1 MLLSLYLQKR
11 QFPLYPVKSPLPPNL
26 KLQSKSGQIRPLTLP
41 QDLYDPLIDYKSNI
55 DSHTLPLKCSKPAA
69 YVTTHSL
76 YLSCNPNPLT
86 PPPMAPI
93 DPHSFTDSS
102 HPLATHISLSLYF
115 DFSSSTILASALLS
129 LSSPHSGPIS
139 LDARSLSISAVLNPQ
154 TLSPLPFSLSSTTDP
169 VKGQSLTVSL
179 SNLSQFLIVFSTS
192 PSSSALQW
200 LSPPQTFGK
209 TFPFVY
215 TQCQAIHARSIFP
228 CQDTPAA
235 RIRYS
240 ARLNVPR
247 QLAAVMAARHV
258 DRRPPA
264 SGEAVMA
271 CDDAIWCGEGRV
283 VEEFVMEQSIP
294 PYLFAFAVGE
304 IGSREVGPRTRVYAE
319 AAGEVLDAA
328 SREFAG
334 TDEMIRVG
342 ERLFGAYEW
351 ERFDLLVLPPSFPY
365 GGMENPRMVFLT
377 PTVIKGDASGG
388 QVVAHELAHSWTG
401 NLITNKT
408 NDHFWLN
415 EGFTTYAERRIVEAV
430 QGEDI
435 AALNIGIGWRGL
447 VEEMERFKDNME
459 FTKLKTN
466 QEGVDPDDVYS
477 QVPYEKGFQFLWR
490 IERQIGRPAFD
501 EFLKKYIATFKFQSI
516 DTDMFLNFLKAN
528 VPGIENEID
537 LELWTEGTGIPSD
550 AMEPVSNIYAKIV
563 SLANEFKLGRMP
575 REDEVADWRGQEWEL
590 YLENLPKS
598 VEASQLSALDACYR
612 LAESKDY
619 EVKVAFL
626 QLAISSGCRDHH
638 SEVERTLKEV
648 GRMKYLR
655 PLYTALVQGSGKE
668 EEKIFAKRI
677 FLEARDCYHPIAQ
690 GVVESILSKHL

>member
-1 MLLSLYLQKR
+1 
-11 QFPLYPVKSPLPPNL
+11 
-26 KLQSKSGQIRPLTLP
+26 
-41 QDLYDPLIDYKSNI
+41 
-55 DSHTLPLKCSKPAA
+55 
-69 YVTTHSL
+69 
-76 YLSCNPNPLT
+76 
-86 PPPMAPI
+86 MAPI
-93 DPHSFTDSS
+93 DPHSFTDST
-102 HPLATHISLSLYF
+102 HPLATRISLCLYF
-115 DFSSSTILASALLS
+115 DFSASTIHASALLS
-129 LSSPHSGPIS
+129 LPNPHHGPLF
-139 LDARSLSISAVLNPQ
+139 LDTRSLSITSVIDPETN
-154 TLSPLPFSLSSTTDP
+154 TPLPFSLSTTIDP
-169 VKGQSLTVSL
+169 VKGQTLTISL
-179 SNLSQFLIVFSTS
+179 SNHSKFLIIFTTS

-200 LSPPQTFGK
+200 LSPPQTFNK
-209 TFPFVY
+209 SFPFVY
-215 TQCQAIHARSIFP
+215 TQCQSIHARSVFP

-235 RIRYS
+235 RICYA
-240 ARLNVPR
+240 ARLNIPR
-247 QLAAVMAARHV
+247 QLSAVMAARHV
-258 DRRPPA
+258 DRRPPVL
-264 SGEAVMA
+264 GEAAMV
-271 CDDAIWCGEGRV
+271 CDDSLWCAEGRV
-283 VEEFVMEQSIP
+283 VEEFVMEQPVP

-304 IGSREVGPRTRVYAE
+304 IGCREVGPRTRVYAE
-319 AAGEVLDAA
+319 SVPAVLDASA
-328 SREFAG
+328 REFAG
-334 TDEMIRVG
+334 TEDMIRVG
-342 ERLFGAYEW
+342 ERLFGSYEW

-377 PTVIKGDASGG
+377 PTVIKGDASGA

-408 NDHFWLN
+408 NEHFWLN

-430 QGEDI
+430 QGEDR

-459 FTKLKTN
+459 FTMLKTN

-516 DTDMFLNFLKAN
+516 DTDMFLNFLKVN

-537 LELWTEGTGIPSD
+537 LKLWTEGTGIPPD
-550 AMEPVSNIYAKIV
+550 AKEPVSNIYTKIV
-563 SLANEFKLGRMP
+563 SLANEFKFGRMP
-575 REDEVADWRGQEWEL
+575 REDEVADWQGQEWEL

-598 VEASQLSALDACYR
+598 VEASQVCALDARYR

-626 QLAISSGCRDHH
+626 QLAISSGCRDYYI
-638 SEVERTLKEV
+638 EVEKTLKEV

-655 PLYTALVQGSGKE
+655 PLYTALVQSSGKE
-668 EEKIFAKRI
+668 EEKIFAKRV
-677 FLEARDCYHPIAQ
+677 FSEARDCYHPIAR

>member
-1 MLLSLYLQKR
+1 
-11 QFPLYPVKSPLPPNL
+11 
-26 KLQSKSGQIRPLTLP
+26 
-41 QDLYDPLIDYKSNI
+41 
-55 DSHTLPLKCSKPAA
+55 
-69 YVTTHSL
+69 
-76 YLSCNPNPLT
+76 
-86 PPPMAPI
+86 MAPI

-102 HPLATHISLSLYF
+102 HPLATHISLSLFF
-115 DFSSSTILASALLS
+115 DFSSSTIHSSALLS
-129 LSSPHSGPIS
+129 LPTPHSGPIS
-139 LDARSLSISAVLNPQ
+139 LDTRSLSITSVFDPL
-154 TLSPLPFSLSSTTDP
+154 TKTPLPFSLSSPSDP
-169 VKGQSLTVSL
+169 IKGQSLTISL
-179 SNLSQFLIVFSTS
+179 SNHSKFAIIFTTS

-200 LSPPQTFGK
+200 LSPPQTFNK
-209 TFPFVY
+209 SLPFVY
-215 TQCQAIHARSIFP
+215 TQCQSIHARSVFP

-235 RIRYS
+235 RICYS
-240 ARLNVPR
+240 ARLNLPR
-247 QLAAVMAARHV
+247 QLFSVMSARHV
-258 DRRPPA
+258 ERRAPGA
-264 SGEAVMA
+264 GEAAMA
-271 CDDAIWCGEGRV
+271 CDDSMWCAEGRM
-283 VEEFVMEQSIP
+283 VEEFVMEQPIP

-304 IGSREVGPRTRVYAE
+304 IGFREVGPRTRVYAE
-319 AAGEVLDAA
+319 AVPAVLDAA
-328 SREFAG
+328 AREFSG
-334 TDEMIRVG
+334 TEDMIRVG
-342 ERLFGAYEW
+342 EGLFGPYEW

-377 PTVIKGDASGG
+377 PTVIKGDASGA

-430 QGEDI
+430 QGEDR

-501 EFLKKYIATFKFQSI
+501 DFLKKYIATFKFQSI

-537 LELWTEGTGIPSD
+537 LKLWTEGTGIPPD
-550 AMEPVSNIYAKIV
+550 AMEPVSNIYTKIV
-563 SLANEFKLGRMP
+563 SLANEFKQGRMP
-575 REDEVADWRGQEWEL
+575 REDEVADWHGQEWEL

-598 VEASQLSALDACYR
+598 VEASQLTALDAHYR

-619 EVKVAFL
+619 EVKVGFL
-626 QLAISSGCRDHH
+626 QLAISSKCRDYY

-655 PLYTALVQGSGKE
+655 PLYSALVQGVGKE
-668 EEKIFAKRI
+668 EEKVFAKRV
-677 FLEARDCYHPIAQ
+677 FSEARDCYHPIAQ
-690 GVVESILSKHL
+690 GVVESIFSKHL

>member
-1 MLLSLYLQKR
+1 
-11 QFPLYPVKSPLPPNL
+11 
-26 KLQSKSGQIRPLTLP
+26 
-41 QDLYDPLIDYKSNI
+41 
-55 DSHTLPLKCSKPAA
+55 
-69 YVTTHSL
+69 
-76 YLSCNPNPLT
+76 
-86 PPPMAPI
+86 MAPI

-139 LDARSLSISAVLNPQ
+139 LDARSLSISAVLHPQ

-169 VKGQSLTVSL
+169 VKGQSLTLRPPVALAAADLRQNLPLRIHTVPVDPRAVDFSVPGHAGGADSVLRAAERAKAARSCDGGATRGSTAACVRRGRDDIRFRHTCSL
-179 SNLSQFLIVFSTS
+179 SR
-192 PSSSALQW
+192 W
-200 LSPPQTFGK
+200 
-209 TFPFVY
+209 
-215 TQCQAIHARSIFP
+215 
-228 CQDTPAA
+228 
-235 RIRYS
+235 
-240 ARLNVPR
+240 
-247 QLAAVMAARHV
+247 
-258 DRRPPA
+258 
-264 SGEAVMA
+264 
-271 CDDAIWCGEGRV
+271 
-283 VEEFVMEQSIP
+283 
-294 PYLFAFAVGE
+294 GE

-328 SREFAG
+328 AREFAG

-563 SLANEFKLGRMP
+563 SLANGFKLGRMP